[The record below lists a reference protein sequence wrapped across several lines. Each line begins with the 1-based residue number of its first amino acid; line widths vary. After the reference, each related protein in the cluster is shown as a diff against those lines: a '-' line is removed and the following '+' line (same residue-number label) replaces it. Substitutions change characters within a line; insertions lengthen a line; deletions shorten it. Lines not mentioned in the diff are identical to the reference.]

1 MTIRFQPQTYKYTN
15 ESNIN
20 PSQTKSVLG
29 VYDKSVPLSE
39 LAHYS
44 PPQKYISRK
53 EITQLAIDKYR
64 ASGNGINF
72 SNVMNAFNVKKEKAR
87 RSLRYFHGR
96 AVLFTPKYLV
106 SQGLYLIKNKNPQQY
121 YPTCIK
127 GEILENKNKQSVH
140 INPTG
145 VNSAFLPVKSCASPL
160 SQCFQYIA
168 IQTLEGYVLP
178 LLSEAPLFIHNMHF
192 KTKIPS
198 DYYEVLKLP
207 CHKRNNGKYR
217 QEIIGRT
224 LVEYI
229 IYKSGTVDIH
239 TTCSN
244 NPYKLETEEDRFRII
259 EFFGQIRAGLI
270 ALLYDKHERIV
281 PDVLEWQLTECDINK
296 DIKVSDLLHFSAIK
310 IQVKHLDHIFRIYI
324 KALEKDTVCRVEEN
338 KHPKRPA
345 IEFINDIF
353 NPIESIQTKLTKI
366 CDRLD
371 KLTENAETRNKTG
384 IPLLYSSKAELLKY
398 GVKGQGKDWEVG

>member
-1 MTIRFQPQTYKYTN
+1 MNEINY
-15 ESNIN
+15 ESNNYNQPSKSKNEYSIN
-20 PSQTKSVLG
+20 LSTI
-29 VYDKSVPLSE
+29 KSVPLICDQSVPHIE
-39 LAHYS
+39 SAHNNS
-44 PPQKYISRK
+44 PIQYISK
-53 EITQLAIDKYR
+53 EQITQLAIDKYR
-64 ASGNGINF
+64 ASGNGIKFND
-72 SNVMNAFNVKKEKAR
+72 VRDAFNIKKEKAR
-87 RSLRYFHGR
+87 HSLKYFHR
-96 AVLFTPKYLV
+96 RTVLFTAKDLV
-106 SQGLYLIKNKNPQQY
+106 SQGIYLIKNKNPQQY

-127 GEILENKNKQSVH
+127 AEILENKKKQSVH
-140 INPTG
+140 VDPTG
-145 VNSAFLPVKSCASPL
+145 VSSAFLPVKSCASPL

-270 ALLYDKHERIV
+270 ALVYDKHERIV
-281 PDVLEWQLTECDINK
+281 LDVLE
-296 DIKVSDLLHFSAIK
+296 
-310 IQVKHLDHIFRIYI
+310 
-324 KALEKDTVCRVEEN
+324 
-338 KHPKRPA
+338 
-345 IEFINDIF
+345 
-353 NPIESIQTKLTKI
+353 
-366 CDRLD
+366 
-371 KLTENAETRNKTG
+371 
-384 IPLLYSSKAELLKY
+384 
-398 GVKGQGKDWEVG
+398 